1 MTDVNW
7 DELPEWERNLLKE
20 QAAED
25 DECGI
30 VCDCPPRSPHPKP
43 VTPRTRGWGK
53 QPEVPIDGKNWPL
66 SFAAEQLD
74 ISERDLRD
82 LVRIVGLKPTGT
94 MKMATYKRS
103 GRNPMVYDAGKL
115 VKMNEAINSL
125 VGYLGTQA
133 RD

>member
-1 MTDVNW
+1 MI
-7 DELPEWERNLLKE
+7 
-20 QAAED
+20 ED
-25 DECGI
+25 DDDFG
-30 VCDCPPRSPHPKP
+30 CDCGPRAPHPKP
-43 VTPRTRGWGK
+43 VTPRTGWGR
-53 QPEVPIDGKNWPL
+53 QPEVPLDGKNWPL

-74 ISERDLRD
+74 MSERDLRD

-125 VGYLGTQA
+125 VGYLDTQV